1 LEDFAGSE
9 ENMDIFLDCLSS
21 VTSVV
26 RLIHCNLTA
35 ETLMKVMTSCSRT
48 IKLSLLSCKFD
59 IDEGDL
65 PQISFSDSNA
75 KFNIKYLDLSGCGNE
90 ENSNWAE
97 DRKVLQTLLKAIC
110 AHQTFK
116 YCLKK
121 IYLYD
126 CGASFSDL
134 RKCVARY
141 GPPTLKIDESKVKK
155 GRGWMIIG

>member
-116 YCLKK
+116 YCLKRFTCMTVEPAF
-121 IYLYD
+121 L
-126 CGASFSDL
+126 
-134 RKCVARY
+134 
-141 GPPTLKIDESKVKK
+141 T
-155 GRGWMIIG
+155 